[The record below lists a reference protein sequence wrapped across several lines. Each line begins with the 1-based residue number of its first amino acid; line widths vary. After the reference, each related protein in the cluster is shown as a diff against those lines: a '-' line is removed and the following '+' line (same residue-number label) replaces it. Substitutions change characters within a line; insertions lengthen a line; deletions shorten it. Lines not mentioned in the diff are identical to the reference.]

1 MAQLLRVNP
10 LSIGTPISTT
20 AKQPQ
25 TEQTAKRV
33 NPLSIGTP
41 ISTHLTS
48 IEENQTKCVNP
59 LSIGTPIST
68 AMAAIGTPISTAM
81 AAMMTDPFIIV
92 SIPYLSGH
100 PFLQVVCEKVQK

>member
-68 AMAAIGTPISTAM
+68 AMAA
-81 AAMMTDPFIIV
+81 MMTDPFIIV